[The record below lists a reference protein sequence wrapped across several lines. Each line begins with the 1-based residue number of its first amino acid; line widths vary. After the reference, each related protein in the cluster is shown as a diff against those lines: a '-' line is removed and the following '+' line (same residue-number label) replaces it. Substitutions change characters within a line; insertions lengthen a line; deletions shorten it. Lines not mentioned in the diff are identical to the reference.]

1 MKILRIAGI
10 VAALCVMSQAQGI
23 RFGDAV
29 PSQTV
34 VRIPGTSPLVIAV
47 IPNAS
52 ISFCSAPANAVPCT
66 NKAQTYS
73 DITLTSTCPTGTQV
87 VLNGTSSCVGSSD
100 SLGNWG
106 VWVPVGIYQ
115 YTITDQQG
123 DSYGPF
129 WATLAG
135 AAGIS
140 FACPSAVN
148 GSIVA
153 MTSPRPAHATRTA

>member
-106 VWVPVGIYQ
+106 VWVPVGSISTPSPTSKATVTGHSGQ
-115 YTITDQQG
+115 HSQAPQG
-123 DSYGPF
+123 F
-129 WATLAG
+129 RLL
-135 AAGIS
+135 
-140 FACPSAVN
+140 V
-148 GSIVA
+148 
-153 MTSPRPAHATRTA
+153 RLL